1 MRKEFK
7 IGMFLGLGLVLVG
20 IIYLSTR
27 KTATVEYRTLE
38 QTQHI
43 ADSNIPATDGNMAS
57 LVDANASSAAIAA
70 ALDANSR
77 FLTDSQPVASTNADL
92 TKFEQSRPIQTQ
104 RFYIVRKGD
113 MLSTI
118 SQKYYGT
125 VKKVNKIYEAN
136 RDIIKDK
143 NRLMPGMKLVIPD

>member
-7 IGMFLGLGLVLVG
+7 IGMFLGLAVVIIG

-27 KTATVEYRTLE
+27 KSVTVESRTLE

-43 ADSNIPATDGNMAS
+43 AGTNVPVIEVN
-57 LVDANASSAAIAA
+57 DANARRMAVAA
-70 ALDANSR
+70 ALDANTS
-77 FLTDSQPVASTNADL
+77 SPVATTTADL
-92 TKFEQSRPIQTQ
+92 TKLEQSQPVKAQ
-104 RFYIVRKGD
+104 RFHIVQKGD

-125 VKKVNKIYEAN
+125 TKKMNKIYEAN
-136 RDIIKDK
+136 KDIIKDK
-143 NRLMPGMKLVIPD
+143 NRLKPGMKLVIPD